1 MAQHSENRNEKHNG
15 KAMNSAVRSAVKS
28 AMKSATRSK
37 VRPMQNALF
46 SKGFTLVEVM
56 VSLGIVAMAL
66 PALVILVMSQVD
78 GAAHI
83 RNKTYAMWIAENELT
98 RLTLLNN
105 KELFPAYK
113 LAEKDSGKVEM
124 MGLQWQWQYETS
136 VAEEIPVKGI
146 VKLDLGVGVLGVA
159 DGSFKPAQGLDSVDP
174 IAYLTGYM
182 SE

>member
-1 MAQHSENRNEKHNG
+1 MKN
-15 KAMNSAVRSAVKS
+15 KALHMPRLSLSHHFN
-28 AMKSATRSK
+28 
-37 VRPMQNALF
+37 Q
-46 SKGFTLVEVM
+46 GFTLVEVM
-56 VSLGIVAMAL
+56 VALGIVAMAL

-105 KELFPAYK
+105 KELFPTYK

-124 MGLQWQWQYETS
+124 MGLQWQWQYETAT
-136 VAEEIPVKGI
+136 AEEIPVKGI
-146 VKLDLGVGVLGVA
+146 VRLDIGVGVVGVA
-159 DGSFKPAQGLDSVDP
+159 EGGGFRPAQGLDKVDP

-182 SE
+182 SGE